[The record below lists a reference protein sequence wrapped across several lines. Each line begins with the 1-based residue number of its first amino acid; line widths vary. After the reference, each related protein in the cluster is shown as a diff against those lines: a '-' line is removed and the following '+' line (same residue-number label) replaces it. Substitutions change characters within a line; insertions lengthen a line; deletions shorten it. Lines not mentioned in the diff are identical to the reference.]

1 MISAVIITLNEEK
14 NIARAIKS
22 LKNLAD
28 EIIVVDS
35 GSTDKTK
42 KIAKDFGARIFTHRF
57 ANFSSQRNWAV
68 SKTKGEWVLSLDADE
83 QIPESLAAEIK
94 TAIKN
99 TEYVA
104 FLIPRR
110 NFILGKE
117 IKHSRW
123 SPDLHIWLWKKDSGK
138 WAGDVHEEVK
148 ILGRVGKLTNAK
160 IHVQQRTM
168 KDFISSNNFYSS
180 LLSKDMYKRGV
191 KFSFWRMFYDSL
203 FEFLVRYI
211 YKWGFLDGLRGF
223 ILAYL
228 MVIYKISLWIKI
240 YELQYKTSSRE

>member
-14 NIARAIKS
+14 NIATAIKS
-22 LKNLAD
+22 LENLAD

-35 GSTDKTK
+35 GSMDKTK
-42 KIAKDFGARIFTHRF
+42 KIAKDFGAKIYTHKF
-57 ANFSSQRNWAV
+57 ENFSSQRNWGL
-68 SKTKGEWVLSLDADE
+68 SKAKGEWILSLDADE

-117 IKHSRW
+117 IKYSRW
-123 SPDLHIWLWKKDSGK
+123 SPDMHIWLWKKDSGQ
-138 WAGDVHEEVK
+138 WVGAVHEEVK
-148 ILGRVGKLTNAK
+148 VLGRVGKLTNAK
-160 IHVQQRTM
+160 IHVQQQTIG
-168 KDFISSNNFYSS
+168 DFIIKNNFYSS
-180 LLSKDMYKRGV
+180 LLSQDMFKRGI
-191 KFSFWRMFYDSL
+191 KFSFWRMFYDPL
-203 FEFLVRYI
+203 FEFFIRYI
-211 YKWGFLDGLRGF
+211 YKLGFLDGSRGF

-228 MVIYKISLWIKI
+228 MAIYKIALWIKI
-240 YELQYKTSSRE
+240 YELQYKTSSRK